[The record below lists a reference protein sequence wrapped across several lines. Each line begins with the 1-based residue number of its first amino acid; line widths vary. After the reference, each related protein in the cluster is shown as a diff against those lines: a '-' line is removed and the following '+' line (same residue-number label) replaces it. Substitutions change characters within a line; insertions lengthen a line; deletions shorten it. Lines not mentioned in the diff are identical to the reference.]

1 MQGRGLA
8 PHHMEQPLFLI
19 ATLLFQGP
27 AWKRAMKMSITITSS
42 FLVPNHHSL
51 MQISSFHVTRHEP
64 LISQD

>member
-51 MQISSFHVTRHEP
+51 MQI
-64 LISQD
+64 